1 VHSSPPSRKVPGNIP
16 DGAARPATSS
26 DPVTGSQVRPEEG
39 LAGNHGPGNPPP
51 SANVLTAMK
60 QDVADEAGGVTL
72 HRVYI

>member
-1 VHSSPPSRKVPGNIP
+1 
-16 DGAARPATSS
+16 
-26 DPVTGSQVRPEEG
+26 
-39 LAGNHGPGNPPP
+39 LAGNQGPGNPPP